1 MYQRFNISL
10 RLPLHLFMEQD
21 SEQMVVDKI
30 KECYSK
36 INSSWTLK
44 FWMDP
49 DIINAKNVVEFSKR
63 HEDAFKH
70 RVSFKPKENINVNDY
85 VLFEVVDLN
94 NPLPDSDRFMRNRYT
109 YTTQAGQL
117 IPKGLDEYIKISNFI
132 LSVNQRK
139 TIETSRQSR

>member
-1 MYQRFNISL
+1 MYERFNISL
-10 RLPLHLFMEQD
+10 RLPLHMFMEQD
-21 SEQMVVDKI
+21 SEQIVVDKI

-36 INSSWTLK
+36 ITSSWTLK
-44 FWMDP
+44 FWMDS

-85 VLFEVVDLN
+85 VLFEVEDPN
-94 NPLPDSDRFMRNRYT
+94 NPLPSSDSFIRSRYT
-109 YTTQAGQL
+109 YKTQVGEL
-117 IPKGLDEYIKISNFI
+117 IPKGLDDYIKISNFI

-139 TIETSRQSR
+139 TTVISRQSR

>member
-1 MYQRFNISL
+1 MYERFNISL

-21 SEQMVVDKI
+21 SEQIVVDKI

-36 INSSWTLK
+36 ITSSWTLK
-44 FWMDP
+44 FWMDS

-85 VLFEVVDLN
+85 VLFEVEDPN
-94 NPLPDSDRFMRNRYT
+94 NPLPSSDSFIRSRYT
-109 YTTQAGQL
+109 YKTQVGEL
-117 IPKGLDEYIKISNFI
+117 IPKGLDDYIKISNFI

-139 TIETSRQSR
+139 TTEISRQSR

>member
-10 RLPLHLFMEQD
+10 RLPVHLFMEQD
-21 SEQMVVDKI
+21 CEQMVVDKL
-30 KECYSK
+30 EDCYSR
-36 INSSWTLK
+36 INTSWTLK

-49 DIINAKNVVEFSKR
+49 DIVDAKNVVDFAQKYETS
-63 HEDAFKH
+63 FKH

-94 NPLPDSDRFMRNRYT
+94 NPLPDSDRFMRSRYT

>member
-1 MYQRFNISL
+1 MYERFNISL

-21 SEQMVVDKI
+21 SEQIVVDKI

-36 INSSWTLK
+36 ITSSWTLK
-44 FWMDP
+44 FWMDS

-85 VLFEVVDLN
+85 VLFEVEDPN
-94 NPLPDSDRFMRNRYT
+94 NPLPSSDSFIRSRYT
-109 YTTQAGQL
+109 YKTQVGEL
-117 IPKGLDEYIKISNFI
+117 IPKGLDDYIKISNFI

>member
-1 MYQRFNISL
+1 MYERFNISL
-10 RLPLHLFMEQD
+10 RLPLHMFMEQN

-36 INSSWTLK
+36 IKTSWTLK

-49 DIINAKNVVEFSKR
+49 DIINANDVVEFSKR
-63 HEDAFKH
+63 HEKVFKH

-85 VLFEVVDLN
+85 VLFEVQDLN
-94 NPLPDSDRFMRNRYT
+94 NPLPNTDKFMRTRYT
-109 YTTQAGQL
+109 YTTQVGEL
-117 IPKGLDEYIKISNFI
+117 IPKGLDDYIKISNFI

-139 TIETSRQSR
+139 TTETSRQSR

>member
-1 MYQRFNISL
+1 MYERFNISL
-10 RLPLHLFMEQD
+10 RLPLHMFMEKD
-21 SEQMVVDKI
+21 SEQMVVDKV

-36 INSSWTLK
+36 INTSWTLK

-63 HEDAFKH
+63 HETVFKH

-85 VLFEVVDLN
+85 VLFEVQDLN
-94 NPLPDSDRFMRNRYT
+94 NPLPNTDKFMRNRYT
-109 YTTQAGQL
+109 YTTQVGEL
-117 IPKGLDEYIKISNFI
+117 IPKGLDDYIKISNFI

-139 TIETSRQSR
+139 TTETSRQSR

>member
-1 MYQRFNISL
+1 MYERFNISL
-10 RLPLHLFMEQD
+10 RLPLHMFMERD

-36 INSSWTLK
+36 NNSSWTLK

-94 NPLPDSDRFMRNRYT
+94 NPLPDSDRFMRHRYT

>member
-1 MYQRFNISL
+1 
-10 RLPLHLFMEQD
+10 MEQD

>member
-1 MYQRFNISL
+1 MYERFNISL

-21 SEQMVVDKI
+21 SEQIVVDKI

-36 INSSWTLK
+36 ITSSWTLK
-44 FWMDP
+44 FWMDS

-63 HEDAFKH
+63 HETVFKH

-94 NPLPDSDRFMRNRYT
+94 NPLQ
-109 YTTQAGQL
+109 TQIDL
-117 IPKGLDEYIKISNFI
+117 
-132 LSVNQRK
+132 
-139 TIETSRQSR
+139 

>member
-10 RLPLHLFMEQD
+10 RLPVHLFMEQD
-21 SEQMVVDKI
+21 CEQMVVDKL
-30 KECYSK
+30 EDCYSR
-36 INSSWTLK
+36 INTSWTLK

-49 DIINAKNVVEFSKR
+49 DIVDAKNVVDFAQKYETS
-63 HEDAFKH
+63 FKH

-94 NPLPDSDRFMRNRYT
+94 NPLPDSDRFMRSRYT

-117 IPKGLDEYIKISNFI
+117 IPKGLDEFIKISNFI

>member
-10 RLPLHLFMEQD
+10 RLPVHLFMEQD
-21 SEQMVVDKI
+21 CEQMVVDKL
-30 KECYSK
+30 EDCYSR
-36 INSSWTLK
+36 INTSWTLK

-94 NPLPDSDRFMRNRYT
+94 NPLPDSDRFMRHRYT